1 MMHLLCYYCTVF
13 HFPLRLYWGELELR
27 CDIGR
32 TGANMVKTIFI
43 GDVQAG
49 KYDGQEVELM
59 GWVKRTRGSNKIRF
73 IVLRD
78 STGVIQCVVKR
89 DAVGDELFED
99 AKGALIESSI
109 KITGMINVDE
119 RADGGHEM
127 VASSVVI
134 VGSVNPERPFP
145 ITESAMK
152 AADGGETEFLLD
164 NRHLYLRTSRM
175 TTMLQVRSTV
185 FGAIHNYFRDLD
197 FTEYQAPNFVAGA
210 VEGGSTLFE
219 VPYFGRK
226 VYLTQ
231 SWQLYAEAAM
241 PALERLYT
249 IAPSFRA
256 EKSRTR
262 RHLTEFWHAE
272 MEVAWATNDEI
283 MSHGEGVVR
292 KIASDLIE
300 YRSDE
305 LESIGRDLDLV
316 ARYADSPY
324 PRMRYDEAVET
335 LQGMGVDIEWGQDL
349 DYSKEKVLT
358 KDFDVPHFL
367 THYPKIAKPFY
378 HRVDPDEDKY
388 VLCHDL
394 LAPEGYGEII
404 GGGERTWS
412 EQELLARLDE
422 EGTDKAAYQF
432 YIDTRSYGGVPHGGF
447 GLGVDRVCSWLTG
460 ADHIREVI
468 PFPRDSRRVSP

>member
-1 MMHLLCYYCTVF
+1 MIQLLCHYCTEF

-59 GWVKRTRGSNKIRF
+59 GWVKRSRGSNKIRF

-89 DAVGDELFED
+89 DAVGDEPFED

-127 VASSVVI
+127 VANSVAI

-145 ITESAMK
+145 ITESAMQ

-219 VPYFGRK
+219 VPYFGRT

-272 MEVAWATNDEI
+272 MEVAWATNNEI

-300 YRSDE
+300 HRSDE

-316 ARYADSPY
+316 ARYADTPY

-358 KDFDVPHFL
+358 QDFDVPHFL

>member
-1 MMHLLCYYCTVF
+1 MAK
-13 HFPLRLYWGELELR
+13 
-27 CDIGR
+27 DIW
-32 TGANMVKTIFI
+32 I
-43 GDVQAG
+43 GDVQNG
-49 KYDGQEVELM
+49 DYDGQEVALK
-59 GWVKRTRGSNKIRF
+59 GWIKRTRGSNKIRF
-73 IVLRD
+73 VVLRD
-78 STGVIQCVVKR
+78 STGTIQCVAKR
-89 DAVGDELFED
+89 DVVGDDAFE
-99 AKGALIESSI
+99 AIASALIESSLI
-109 KITGMINVDE
+109 VTGTVNVDE
-119 RADGGHEM
+119 RSEGGHEL
-127 VASSVVI
+127 VVSNVEI
-134 VGSVNPERPFP
+134 VGPVDPERPFP

-175 TTMLQVRSTV
+175 TTMLKMRSSV
-185 FGAIHNYFRDLD
+185 FGAIHSYFRDLD
-197 FTEYQAPNFVAGA
+197 FVEYQAPNFVAGA

-226 VYLTQ
+226 AYLTQ

-272 MEVAWATNDEI
+272 MEIAWATNEEV
-283 MSHGEGVVR
+283 MTHGEGVVR
-292 KIASDLIE
+292 HIASTLLDE
-300 YRSDE
+300 RSEE
-305 LESIGRDLDLV
+305 LQSLGRDLELIG
-316 ARYADSPY
+316 RYADSPF
-324 PRMRYDEAVET
+324 PRMRYDEAIEI
-335 LQGMGVDIEWGQDL
+335 LQGKGVEVEWGQDL
-349 DYSKEKVLT
+349 DYSKEKILT
-358 KDFDVPHFL
+358 QDFDVPHFL
-367 THYPKIAKPFY
+367 THYTKIAKPLY
-378 HRVDPDEDKY
+378 HRVDPSDDNY

-412 EQELLARLDE
+412 EKEILARLEE
-422 EGTDKAAYQF
+422 EGTPKEAYQF

-447 GLGVDRVCSWLTG
+447 GLGVDRVCSWLSG

-468 PFPRDSRRVSP
+468 PFPRDSRRVTP

>member
-1 MMHLLCYYCTVF
+1 MAKEF
-13 HFPLRLYWGELELR
+13 W
-27 CDIGR
+27 
-32 TGANMVKTIFI
+32 I
-43 GDVQAG
+43 GDVQEGAH
-49 KYDGQEVELM
+49 DGAEVELK

-73 IVLRD
+73 VVLRD
-78 STGVIQCVVKR
+78 STGTIQCVAKR
-89 DAVGDELFED
+89 DTLGDEAFE
-99 AKGALIESSI
+99 ALKGALIEASLI
-109 KITGMINVDE
+109 LKGTVNVDE
-119 RADGGHEM
+119 RAPGGHEI
-127 VASSVVI
+127 VVSSAEVVGA
-134 VGSVNPERPFP
+134 VRADTPFP
-145 ITESAMK
+145 ITESAMA

-175 TTMLQVRSTV
+175 TNMLKIRSSV
-185 FGAIHNYFRDLD
+185 FGAIHSYFRTKD
-197 FTEYQAPNFVAGA
+197 FVEYQAPNFVAGA

-219 VPYFGRK
+219 VPYFGK
-226 VYLTQ
+226 KAYLTQ

-272 MEVAWATNDEI
+272 MEVAWASNAEI
-283 MSHGEGVVR
+283 MSHGEGLVR
-292 KIASDLIE
+292 HIARTVLDE
-300 YRSDE
+300 REDE
-305 LESIGRDLDLV
+305 LSEIERDLDLI
-316 ARYADSPY
+316 ARYADNPY

-335 LQGMGVDIEWGQDL
+335 LQGMNVEIEWGQDL
-349 DYSKEKVLT
+349 DYSKEKILT
-358 KDFDVPHFL
+358 QDFDVPHFL

-378 HRVDPDEDKY
+378 HRVDPDDDNY

-412 EQELLARLDE
+412 EEEILARIDE
-422 EGTDKAAYQF
+422 EGVPREPYQF
-432 YIDTRSYGGVPHGGF
+432 YIDTRTYGGVPHGGF
-447 GLGVDRVCSWLTG
+447 GLGVDRVCSWLSG

-468 PFPRDSRRVSP
+468 PFPRDSRRVTP

>member
-1 MMHLLCYYCTVF
+1 MAK
-13 HFPLRLYWGELELR
+13 
-27 CDIGR
+27 DIW
-32 TGANMVKTIFI
+32 I
-43 GDVQAG
+43 GDVQNG
-49 KYDGQEVELM
+49 DYDGQDVELK
-59 GWVKRTRGSNKIRF
+59 GWIKRTRGSNKIRF
-73 IVLRD
+73 VVLRD
-78 STGVIQCVVKR
+78 STGIIQCVAKR
-89 DAVGDELFED
+89 DVIGDKAFESI
-99 AKGALIESSI
+99 ASALIESSVI
-109 KITGMINVDE
+109 IRGTVNVDE
-119 RADGGHEM
+119 RSEGGHEL
-127 VASSVVI
+127 VVSGIEI
-134 VGSVNPERPFP
+134 VGPVDPDRPFP

-164 NRHLYLRTSRM
+164 NRHLYLRTGRM
-175 TTMLQVRSTV
+175 TTMLKMRSSV

-197 FTEYQAPNFVAGA
+197 FVEYQAPNFVAGA

-226 VYLTQ
+226 AYLTQ

-272 MEVAWATNDEI
+272 MEIAWATNDEV
-283 MSHGEGVVR
+283 MHHGEGVVR
-292 KIASDLIE
+292 HIASTLLE
-300 YRSDE
+300 ERSDE
-305 LESIGRDLDLV
+305 LQVLGRDLELIQ
-316 ARYADSPY
+316 RYADTPF
-324 PRMRYDEAVET
+324 PRMRYDEAIEI
-335 LQGMGVDIEWGQDL
+335 LQGKGVEVEWGQDL
-349 DYSKEKVLT
+349 DYSKEKILT
-358 KDFDVPHFL
+358 QDFAVPHFL

-378 HRVDPDEDKY
+378 HREDPSDEKY

-412 EQELLARLDE
+412 EEEILARLDE
-422 EGTDKAAYQF
+422 EGTPKEAYQF

-447 GLGVDRVCSWLTG
+447 GLGVDRVCSWLSG

-468 PFPRDSRRVSP
+468 PFPRDSRRVTP

>member
-1 MMHLLCYYCTVF
+1 MAK
-13 HFPLRLYWGELELR
+13 
-27 CDIGR
+27 DIW
-32 TGANMVKTIFI
+32 I
-43 GDVQAG
+43 GDVQNG
-49 KYDGQEVELM
+49 DYDGQEVELK

-73 IVLRD
+73 VVLRD
-78 STGVIQCVVKR
+78 STGSIQCVAKR
-89 DAVGDELFED
+89 DTVGDDAFE
-99 AKGALIESSI
+99 AVASALIESSLII
-109 KITGMINVDE
+109 KGTVNVDE
-119 RADGGHEM
+119 RSEGGHEL
-127 VASSVVI
+127 VVSEVEI
-134 VGSVNPERPFP
+134 VGPVDPERPFP
-145 ITESAMK
+145 ITESAMM

-175 TTMLQVRSTV
+175 TTMLKMRSSV
-185 FGAIHNYFRDLD
+185 FGAIHSYFRDLD
-197 FTEYQAPNFVAGA
+197 FVEYQAPNFVAGA

-226 VYLTQ
+226 AYLTQ

-272 MEVAWATNDEI
+272 MEIAWATNEEV
-283 MSHGEGVVR
+283 MTHGEGVVR
-292 KIASDLIE
+292 HIASTLLDE
-300 YRSDE
+300 RSDE
-305 LESIGRDLDLV
+305 LQSLGRDLELIG
-316 ARYADSPY
+316 RYADTTF
-324 PRMRYDEAVET
+324 PRMRYDEAIEI
-335 LQGMGVDIEWGQDL
+335 LQGKGVDVEWGQDL
-349 DYSKEKVLT
+349 DYSKEKILT
-358 KDFDVPHFL
+358 QDFDVPHFL

-378 HRVDPDEDKY
+378 HRVDPSDDNY

-412 EQELLARLDE
+412 EQEILARLEE
-422 EGTDKAAYQF
+422 EGTPKEAYQF

-447 GLGVDRVCSWLTG
+447 GLGVDRVCSWLSG

-468 PFPRDSRRVSP
+468 PFPRDSRRVTP